1 MSEEV
6 GYIVGDKGPGAMNH
20 YATRDLGWQRMGRDS
35 WRDDEERLIR
45 YAAGAAAL
53 KDAVPGAR
61 VYFPDCTSVSMHQ
74 EVYEECRSRDLELH
88 LV

>member
-6 GYIVGDKGPGAMNH
+6 GYIVGDKGPGEINN
-20 YATRDLGWQRMGRDS
+20 YVTRDLGWQRMGRDY
-35 WRDDEERLIR
+35 WRDDEERLIKYVSETSVLR
-45 YAAGAAAL
+45 KAASGT
-53 KDAVPGAR
+53 R

-74 EVYEECRSRDLELH
+74 AVEAVCHMYDLELR